1 MQNRNHDTFSE
12 QIKSGISVYILILA
26 HIYAYHSLDLRRIQ
40 ESESRTEAICVLFME
55 LRASRTYQNDSI
67 NIIIV
72 REKESGALGDTI

>member
-1 MQNRNHDTFSE
+1 MQNRNLDTFSE
-12 QIKSGISVYILILA
+12 KVKSDVSIYILILA
-26 HIYAYHSLDLRRIQ
+26 HIYAYHSLDLRHIQ
-40 ESESRTEAICVLFME
+40 ESGSRTEAICVLFME